1 MEGVI
6 WLIWSIF
13 LGQIGYLGRIGHLG
27 PINAKLAGWR
37 WGAAVAWRYSQ
48 FSIDGFD
55 HVIGQHAVDELELTG
70 KKRVHVETGLHAS
83 DNQSVAF
90 LAKIPLMKALIV
102 LAFAFI
108 LRVPQEHDVSGFG
121 RGTHVF
127 DHLRGVIRVI
137 KTVARKGQVEQMGR
151 KDVGQLFARD
161 GGGAHRGVSP
171 FTATICILR
180 RESI

>member
-70 KKRVHVETGLHAS
+70 K
-83 DNQSVAF
+83 NAF
-90 LAKIPLMKALIV
+90 TLKLVCM
-102 LAFAFI
+102 
-108 LRVPQEHDVSGFG
+108 RQ
-121 RGTHVF
+121 T
-127 DHLRGVIRVI
+127 I
-137 KTVARKGQVEQMGR
+137 K
-151 KDVGQLFARD
+151 
-161 GGGAHRGVSP
+161 VSP
-171 FTATICILR
+171 SLR
-180 RESI
+180 KFH